1 MTNLFG
7 YSCFTD
13 YIIVNANNDE
23 PLQRFGSEKQA
34 IEFAAKLNKRCNDE
48 KVYVIAQTH
57 SLKTE
62 KISG

>member
-1 MTNLFG
+1 MTNLMG

-13 YIIVNANNDE
+13 YIVVNANNGE
-23 PLQRFGSEKQA
+23 PLKKFGSEKSA
-34 IEFAAKLNKRCNDE
+34 IEFAAALNKRYNEE